1 MPVATGISLAHKL
14 RGETDRISIGAF
26 GDGAANQG
34 QLFEAINM
42 AKIWKLPTL
51 FMLENNHQAMG
62 TATERHSM
70 SGDSFQDRYTHLKG
84 IWVDCTDTFLL
95 REVFRQ
101 VKAYMCKEQ
110 EPMYMEC
117 STYR

>member
-1 MPVATGISLAHKL
+1 VPVAAGISLAHKL
-14 RGETDRISIGAF
+14 RGEKDRISIGAF

-42 AKIWKLPTL
+42 AKIWNLPTL
-51 FMLENNHQAMG
+51 FMLENNHYAMG

-70 SGDSFQDRYTHLKG
+70 SGDSFYDRYTHLKG

-95 REVFRQ
+95 REVFRN
-101 VKAYMCKEQ
+101 VKAYMCKME
-110 EPMYMEC
+110 EPM
-117 STYR
+117 